1 MPMELVDEFKGM
13 LKAAGTQI
21 KSCIKGGDHPAEPA
35 EAPLLVDNAEKAKVA
50 VATESQEQQTES
62 GQSNPDEIN
71 PVIDRVFQLREN
83 FVIIGLTGRT
93 GSGGL

>member
-21 KSCIKGGDHPAEPA
+21 KSCIKGGEHAAEPA
-35 EAPLLVDNAEKAKVA
+35 EASLQVNNAEKVKVA
-50 VATESQEQQTES
+50 TVTESQEQQTDS
-62 GQSNPDEIN
+62 WQRTTDEIN